1 MGFKEGNNMAV
12 KVYSTPSCPW
22 CTVAKNYLAS
32 KNVQFEDID
41 VSRNREAAMEMIQ
54 KSGQR
59 GVPVLDINGSIVV
72 GFDQAT
78 IDTLI
83 RS

>member
-1 MGFKEGNNMAV
+1 MTMTV

-22 CTVAKNYLAS
+22 CSVAKKYLAS
-32 KNVQFEDID
+32 RNIPYEDID
-41 VSRNREAAMEMIQ
+41 VSRDRNAAMEMVQ

-72 GFDQAT
+72 GFDQDAIERLT
-78 IDTLI
+78 AAE
-83 RS
+83 R

>member
-1 MGFKEGNNMAV
+1 MAV

-22 CTVAKNYLAS
+22 CTVAKKYLTS
-32 KNVQFEDID
+32 KNVKFEDID
-41 VSRNREAAMEMIQ
+41 VSRNREAAMEMVQ

-59 GVPVLDINGSIVV
+59 GVPVLDINGSIIV
-72 GFDQAT
+72 GFDQTT

>member
-1 MGFKEGNNMAV
+1 MAV

-22 CTVAKNYLAS
+22 CTVAKNYLKS
-32 KNVQFEDID
+32 KNVQFEDVD
-41 VSRNREAAMEMIQ
+41 VSKNREAAMEMVQ

-59 GVPVLDINGSIVV
+59 GVPVLDINGSIIV
-72 GFDQAT
+72 GFNQAT

>member
-1 MGFKEGNNMAV
+1 MAV

-22 CTVAKNYLAS
+22 CTVAKNYLKS
-32 KNVQFEDID
+32 KNVRFEEVD
-41 VSRNREAAMEMIQ
+41 VSKNREAAMEMVQ

-59 GVPVLDINGSIVV
+59 GVPVLDINGSIIV

-78 IDTLI
+78 IDSLI
-83 RS
+83 R

>member
-1 MGFKEGNNMAV
+1 MTV

-22 CTVAKNYLAS
+22 CTVAKNFLAS
-32 KNVQFEDID
+32 KNVQFEDVD

-59 GVPVLDINGSIVV
+59 VVPVIDINGKIIV

-78 IDTLI
+78 IETLI
-83 RS
+83 RV